1 MYPKGATM
9 NTLVKEKHIPAISE
23 SDMSKLQ
30 SAFSV
35 AFSMF
40 FIEAS
45 QADVKEIFGA

>member
-1 MYPKGATM
+1 M
-9 NTLVKEKHIPAISE
+9 NTLVNQKLIPIISE
-23 SDMSKLQ
+23 SDMLKLQ

-45 QADVKEIFGA
+45 QEDIKEIFGA